1 MIRAAYEK
9 IIWRAVAAGWAV
21 AILTGIVFNLV
32 FRGAHRFLFDGAS
45 LEFADTTALVIISL
59 ISGFLAH
66 SVGGYAA
73 GRGSRS
79 WGGLNG
85 AMVAVLGTAAV
96 LAAFFVVAAIALATA
111 GALFAGGLS
120 LPPALAGL
128 GGGLLIAL
136 LALFIFNLLGGYLGG
151 KLGELEIGLLRGSGR
166 THPDETGAA
175 GKEER

>member
-1 MIRAAYEK
+1 M
-9 IIWRAVAAGWAV
+9 GWAA
-21 AILTGIVFNLV
+21 AILTGIAFNLV
-32 FRGAHRFLFDGAS
+32 FRVAHRWLFDGAS
-45 LEFADTTALVIISL
+45 LEFADTPALVTISL

-96 LAAFFVVAAIALATA
+96 IAAFVIVAAIALATA
-111 GALFAGGLS
+111 GALFTGGVS
-120 LPPALAGL
+120 LPPALTGS
-128 GGGLLIAL
+128 GGGLLLAL

-151 KLGELEIGLLRGSGR
+151 KLGELEIGLLRGSGG
-166 THPDETGAA
+166 TPPDKADAA
-175 GKEER
+175 SEEER